1 MIIFKGIYQK
11 NNIFFLSFENDKHK
25 KVDIPIDSHY
35 AKLIETRLS
44 KISVTKQPLV
54 VPQNEEPAE

>member
-1 MIIFKGIYQK
+1 MIIFKGIRQE
-11 NNIFFLSFENDKHK
+11 NGLFFLLFENERKK
-25 KVDIPIDSHY
+25 KVEIPIDHHY

-54 VPQNEEPAE
+54 MSQNEEPSE